1 MLRALASGSLRV
13 AARARVSG
21 ARAPACRTLCKA
33 AEEPASTPPP
43 PPDDAELRLQVLR
56 SALAVVPETGWT
68 VASLSAGA
76 ESCGLSPMAH
86 GLCPRGPVE
95 LVEFF
100 SAQCDAKLVEELEMR
115 REELEALEVH
125 NRLLLAIQSRLK
137 MVAPH
142 SGNWA
147 EALALRALPTNL
159 PHTSAASPA
168 H

>member
-1 MLRALASGSLRV
+1 M
-13 AARARVSG
+13 
-21 ARAPACRTLCKA
+21 
-33 AEEPASTPPP
+33 AEEPASAPPP
-43 PPDDAELRLQVLR
+43 PPDDAELRQQVLQ
-56 SALAVVPETGWT
+56 SALAVVPEKGWT
-68 VASLSAGA
+68 VAALSAGA
-76 ESCGLSPMAH
+76 ESTGLSPMAH

-100 SAQCDAKLVEELEMR
+100 SAECDAKLLAELEAR

-142 SGNWA
+142 ADNWA

-159 PHTSAASPA
+159 PHTCAAHTA
-168 H
+168 VYVQQHAGE